1 MRTSTETEPIR
12 RSDLSA
18 ALLVTVMLTL
28 LILI

>member
-1 MRTSTETEPIR
+1 MRSTDHPIR

>member
-1 MRTSTETEPIR
+1 MRTTTEPIR
-12 RSDLSA
+12 AKDLNA